1 MNLAT
6 CTFRELNSLSREQL
20 PKAQNTLMEL
30 WERAIE
36 KESDTAADLELKIAS
51 ITLRL
56 ARLQENCNA

>member
-20 PKAQNTLMEL
+20 PAARNTLLQL
-30 WERAIE
+30 WEQAIE

-51 ITLRL
+51 IAIRL
-56 ARLQENCNA
+56 AR